1 MSDLKAYVKHKRKS
15 IRMKRYFCIL
25 TLSLFIL
32 SGCTPEIKMGV
43 DIISNNGGAAI
54 DEILSENNEKI
65 EVDPSLIGKRFERGE
80 YEYIYLHDGTIE
92 ITDYSGMEK
101 DYTIPSQID
110 GYTVSSVGRSFIS
123 NEYIENLVIPGTF
136 KEIDDNAFRA
146 CKNLKTV
153 IIEEGV
159 EKIGKLTFGNNRS
172 LSEVKLPESL
182 YSVGKDA
189 FIRDDKLNLE
199 EKNGI
204 AYIGT
209 VSMYVSDLSE
219 IEVNMNISEGTT
231 VIADSLFSRDKTDNQ
246 RSVILKD
253 ENIVIPETI
262 KGIGEKAFYMQFNIE
277 TMEIPDSVIYIGDD
291 AIPSKVKIYGDDGSE
306 AQRYAV
312 DNGNEFVILSK

>member
-136 KEIDDNAFRA
+136 KEIDDNAFR
-146 CKNLKTV
+146 
-153 IIEEGV
+153 E
-159 EKIGKLTFGNNRS
+159 
-172 LSEVKLPESL
+172 
-182 YSVGKDA
+182 
-189 FIRDDKLNLE
+189 
-199 EKNGI
+199 
-204 AYIGT
+204 
-209 VSMYVSDLSE
+209 
-219 IEVNMNISEGTT
+219 
-231 VIADSLFSRDKTDNQ
+231 
-246 RSVILKD
+246 
-253 ENIVIPETI
+253 
-262 KGIGEKAFYMQFNIE
+262 
-277 TMEIPDSVIYIGDD
+277 
-291 AIPSKVKIYGDDGSE
+291 
-306 AQRYAV
+306 
-312 DNGNEFVILSK
+312 